1 MLIQFSPKSTPY
13 GSSASTAW
21 PMWAPKL
28 RTPGI
33 ARSSILAAVVIRT
46 SSGWEVPGAVT
57 QCIRKSR
64 SLKSGSSDCPSLG
77 TTATPSS
84 TMTATAAS
92 AGRGPRMIRARAAVY
107 PRWSHRTSGDWR
119 RSSDA
124 RCSRIRL
131 SAGVTVRATS
141 MDASTASA

>member
-1 MLIQFSPKSTPY
+1 LGSTLIQFSPKSTPY
-13 GSSASTAW
+13 GSSASSAW

-33 ARSSILAAVVIRT
+33 ARSSLLAAVVMRT

-77 TTATPSS
+77 TTARPSS
-84 TMTATAAS
+84 RMTTAAAS
-92 AGRGPRMIRARAAVY
+92 AGRGLRMMR
-107 PRWSHRTSGDWR
+107 P
-119 RSSDA
+119 
-124 RCSRIRL
+124 
-131 SAGVTVRATS
+131 SATT
-141 MDASTASA
+141 